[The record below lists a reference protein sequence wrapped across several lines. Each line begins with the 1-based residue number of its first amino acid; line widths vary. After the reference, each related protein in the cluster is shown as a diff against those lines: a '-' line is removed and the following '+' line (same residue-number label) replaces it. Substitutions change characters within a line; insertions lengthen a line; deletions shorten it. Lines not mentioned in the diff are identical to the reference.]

1 MRHTRKIRA
10 RYPQTKN
17 GEYVVVTHFWLEE
30 CAAVA
35 FEAARDHLDTLCP
48 GAVMC
53 ITDAGRTHAQQVA
66 LKAAKGKW
74 AATPGRSWHEAGMA
88 IDIYTAQVGS
98 TLRAILQRPVTPG
111 CEAEVARLQSVYTT
125 SGRQALVEAYLLS
138 FGWKRTV
145 RTEDWHFQYL
155 PSMARMK
162 NSVTAAIAY
171 IGNSEGRR

>member
-1 MRHTRKIRA
+1 MKHTRKIRA
-10 RYPQTKN
+10 RYPQMKG
-17 GEYVVVTHFWLEE
+17 GEYVVVSHFWLEE

-35 FEAARDHLDTLCP
+35 FEAMRDHLDTLCP
-48 GAVMC
+48 GAVFC

-88 IDIYTAQVGS
+88 IDVYVEQVAS
-98 TLRAILQRPVTPG
+98 TLRAILLRPVTPG

-125 SGRQALVEAYLLS
+125 SGRQALLEAYLLS

-145 RTEDWHFQYL
+145 RLEPWHFQYL
-155 PSMARMK
+155 PSMGVVK
-162 NSVTAAIAY
+162 GSVTAGIAY
-171 IGNSEGRR
+171 IGNGA